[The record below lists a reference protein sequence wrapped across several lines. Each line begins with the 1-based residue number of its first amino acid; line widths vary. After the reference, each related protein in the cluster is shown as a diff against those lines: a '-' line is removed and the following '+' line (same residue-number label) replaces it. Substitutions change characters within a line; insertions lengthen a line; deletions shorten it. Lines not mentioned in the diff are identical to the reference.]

1 MSAILPALRGR
12 SRGTM
17 TDRRSASAQT
27 AVVELTRADAG
38 GRDPIPS
45 IVEADP
51 LGSEVLAHLDAQIA
65 SVQRLLEIVLEQGAA
80 IRARDVHTVVRF
92 AGLLHGELA
101 RRQQIEATRSQLLE
115 RAGALLGIPAQAV
128 TLTRLSV
135 LLDPARAQLAAERSA
150 QLRGLLEE
158 LRREHACNRALMQ
171 IELSFLDHLMQS
183 LALDAGVHGYDARG
197 TTGASGGGRAPVH
210 SLRVLDLSA

>member
-1 MSAILPALRGR
+1 MSAPSHTLRPAP
-12 SRGTM
+12 RGT
-17 TDRRSASAQT
+17 TPRAQHP
-27 AVVELTRADAG
+27 LTQLACADATQL
-38 GRDPIPS
+38 IPT
-45 IVEADP
+45 VEDDP
-51 LGSEVLAHLDAQIA
+51 LGSDVLAHLDAQIA

-101 RRQQIEATRSQLLE
+101 RRSQIEATRSLLLE

-128 TLTRLSV
+128 TLSRLSV

-183 LALDAGVHGYDARG
+183 LALDGAHGYDARG
-197 TTGASGGGRAPVH
+197 TTIGGGAGGGGRAPVH
-210 SLRVLDLSA
+210 ALRVLDLSA

>member
-1 MSAILPALRGR
+1 MSALAL
-12 SRGTM
+12 
-17 TDRRSASAQT
+17 
-27 AVVELTRADAG
+27 VET
-38 GRDPIPS
+38 DPIAS
-45 IVEADP
+45 D
-51 LGSEVLAHLDAQIA
+51 VLAHLDAQVA

-101 RRQQIEATRSQLLE
+101 RREQIEQTRSQLLE

-128 TLTRLSV
+128 TLSRLSV
-135 LLDPARAQLAAERSA
+135 LLDPAHAKLAAERSA

-183 LALDAGVHGYDARG
+183 LALDAGVNGYDPRG
-197 TTGASGGGRAPVH
+197 FSTIGASTGGRAPINA
-210 SLRVLDLSA
+210 LRVLDLSA

>member
-1 MSAILPALRGR
+1 MSASPHAP
-12 SRGTM
+12 SRGWTP
-17 TDRRSASAQT
+17 RAQHP
-27 AVVELTRADAG
+27 LTQLARADATQMT
-38 GRDPIPS
+38 P
-45 IVEADP
+45 IVEPDP
-51 LGSEVLAHLDAQIA
+51 LGVEVLDHLDAQIA

-92 AGLLHGELA
+92 AGMLHGELA
-101 RRQQIEATRSQLLE
+101 RRAQIEATRSLLLE

-150 QLRGLLEE
+150 RLRGLLEE

-197 TTGASGGGRAPVH
+197 TSGASGGGRAPVH
-210 SLRVLDLSA
+210 TLRVLDLSA

>member
-1 MSAILPALRGR
+1 MSGLVQFESPLRPGSRGR
-12 SRGTM
+12 RPRAHEPFG
-17 TDRRSASAQT
+17 
-27 AVVELTRADAG
+27 ELARAD
-38 GRDPIPS
+38 DLQMTPL
-45 IVEADP
+45 VETDP
-51 LGSEVLAHLDAQIA
+51 LACDVLAHLDTQIA

-101 RRQQIEATRSQLLE
+101 RRREIEQTRSQLLE
-115 RAGALLGIPAQAV
+115 RAGAQLGIPAQAV

-135 LLDPARAQLAAERSA
+135 LLAPAHALLAAERSA

-183 LALDAGVHGYDARG
+183 LALDAGVQGYDPRG
-197 TTGASGGGRAPVH
+197 FTTTGAGAGGGRAPIYAQ
-210 SLRVLDLSA
+210 RVLDLQA

>member
-1 MSAILPALRGR
+1 MSASPHAP
-12 SRGTM
+12 SRGWTP
-17 TDRRSASAQT
+17 RAQHP
-27 AVVELTRADAG
+27 LTQLARADATQIT
-38 GRDPIPS
+38 P

-101 RRQQIEATRSQLLE
+101 RRQQIEATRSLLLE